1 MLLRNKN
8 FLILFSGQ
16 IVSMIGN
23 NFYLIALPWYV
34 LQLTGSK
41 YDLTLTGVVQTLPGL
56 AGLFIGVLVDRW
68 NKRRTMIV
76 SDFLRGIVALAL
88 FSITIFHVVNSRNF
102 MIILF
107 LVPLAELIGTVFYP
121 AQMSL
126 IPKIVPNDQMEKA
139 MAWNQSGSSVA
150 GIAGLFGGGTVLSL
164 LGAPFMFAFNGL
176 SYIVSSVSLF
186 FVRVPESKK
195 VVDAAQQTSFLVE
208 WKFGFRAMF
217 RRSDILRISVLS
229 LVANFALAAIDL
241 TITAWV
247 QGPLHGNGYI
257 LGIINGGFMIG
268 ATLGGVAVPKLN
280 KALGPYRL
288 LFVAS
293 FMIGLCDGTLG
304 LFKSPYWTTGAMF
317 ISGLFVA
324 ILNATTNTVALRVTP
339 ADVQGRVFGALGA
352 ASTLSQP
359 LGMLIFGWLM
369 INLNLS
375 IVFSIMGIIVI
386 GGSLLYV
393 RDTIRNA
400 AVPIIETSE

>member
-1 MLLRNKN
+1 M
-8 FLILFSGQ
+8 
-16 IVSMIGN
+16 VGN

-76 SDFLRGIVALAL
+76 ADFLRGIVALAL

-107 LVPLAELIGTVFYP
+107 LIPLAELIGTVFYP

-126 IPKIVPNDQMEKA
+126 MPKIVPNSQMDKA

-150 GIAGLFGGGTVLSL
+150 GIAGLFGGGTILSL

-186 FVRVPESKK
+186 FVRVSESKK
-195 VVDAAQQTSFLVE
+195 
-208 WKFGFRAMF
+208 
-217 RRSDILRISVLS
+217 LS
-229 LVANFALAAIDL
+229 M
-241 TITAWV
+241 
-247 QGPLHGNGYI
+247 Q
-257 LGIINGGFMIG
+257 
-268 ATLGGVAVPKLN
+268 
-280 KALGPYRL
+280 R
-288 LFVAS
+288 
-293 FMIGLCDGTLG
+293 
-304 LFKSPYWTTGAMF
+304 
-317 ISGLFVA
+317 SGLFVA

-369 INLNLS
+369 INLNLT
-375 IVFSIMGIIVI
+375 IVFSVMGIIVI
-386 GGSLLYV
+386 GGSLLYL
-393 RDTIRNA
+393 RGTLRNA
-400 AVPIIETSE
+400 GVPIMGASE